1 MRVPATASLR
11 ATLIAWF
18 AAALLLV
25 GVGALMGAFI
35 AQRPGAESAALQ
47 LRSDR
52 MAQSVARGEFELQLQ
67 AAQSRIEQAQGEVLI
82 ERAAR
87 AELEKNLSISQTD
100 LGKLKDQLAF
110 YEQLL
115 PPGPQGSIDLRA
127 VDIAVQ
133 GHALSYRVLLMRS
146 GKPGERFN
154 GRLEFIASGRENNK
168 DATYVLSPLQS
179 AAPANVPNPGSAQA
193 QPAPSA
199 VKDAFADLL
208 KLDFEQFQR
217 SQGMLALPEGFDART
232 VTVRVLEGDIV
243 LASRRVDL

>member
-1 MRVPATASLR
+1 
-11 ATLIAWF
+11 
-18 AAALLLV
+18 
-25 GVGALMGAFI
+25 MGAFI

-127 VDIAVQ
+127 VDITVQ

-179 AAPANVPNPGSAQA
+179 GLLTNVPKPGSVQA
-193 QPAPSA
+193 QPVQSV

-217 SQGMLALPEGFDART
+217 SQGMLALPAGFEART

>member
-1 MRVPATASLR
+1 MAGSVRG
-11 ATLIAWF
+11 TLIGWF

-25 GVGALMGAFI
+25 GVGALVGAFI

-52 MAQSVARGEFELQLQ
+52 VAQSLARSEFEAQLQ
-67 AAQSRIEQAQGEVLI
+67 AAQSRIEQAQSEVVI

-87 AELEKNLSISQTD
+87 AELEKTLSDSQRD
-100 LGKLKDQLAF
+100 LGRLRDHIAF

-115 PPGPQGSIDLRA
+115 PPGPQGAIDLRA
-127 VDIAVQ
+127 VDIALQ
-133 GHALSYRVLLMRS
+133 GRALSYRVLLMRS

-154 GRLEFIASGRENNK
+154 GRLEFVALGRQKNKEVTLILSALQSTSPTLVAGK
-168 DATYVLSPLQS
+168 DAQEKIVSP
-179 AAPANVPNPGSAQA
+179 
-193 QPAPSA
+193 
-199 VKDAFADLL
+199 DASTELF

-217 SQGMLALPEGFDART
+217 VQGMLAVPAGFEPQS
-232 VTVRVLEGDIV
+232 VTVRVLDGDIV

>member
-1 MRVPATASLR
+1 MAVSVRG
-11 ATLIAWF
+11 TLIGWF

-25 GVGALMGAFI
+25 AVGALVGAFI

-52 MAQSVARGEFELQLQ
+52 VAQSLARSEFDAQLQ
-67 AAQSRIEQAQGEVLI
+67 AAQSRIEQAQSEIVI

-87 AELEKNLSISQTD
+87 AELEKNLSDSQRD
-100 LGKLKDQLAF
+100 LGRLKDHLAF

-115 PPGPQGSIDLRA
+115 PPGPQGAIDLRA
-127 VDIAVQ
+127 VDIALQ
-133 GHALSYRVLLMRS
+133 GRALSYRVLLMRS

-154 GRLEFIASGRENNK
+154 GRLEFVAIGRQKNK
-168 DATYVLSPLQS
+168 EITLVLSALQS
-179 AAPANVPNPGSAQA
+179 TSPT
-193 QPAPSA
+193 A
-199 VKDAFADLL
+199 VVGQDIQEKTVSHGATADLF

-217 SQGMLALPEGFDART
+217 VQGMLAIPADFEPQS
-232 VTVRVLEGDIV
+232 VTVRVLDGDIV

>member
-1 MRVPATASLR
+1 MVKMPATTSLR
-11 ATLIAWF
+11 GTLIAWF

-52 MAQSVARGEFELQLQ
+52 LAQAAARSEFELQLQ
-67 AAQSRIEQAQGEVLI
+67 AAQSRIEQAQGEAVI

-87 AELEKNLSISQTD
+87 LELEKNLSVSQSD

-115 PPGPQGSIDLRA
+115 PPGPQGAIDLRA
-127 VDIAVQ
+127 VDIALQ
-133 GHALSYRVLLMRS
+133 GRALSYRVLLMRS

-154 GRLEFIASGRENNK
+154 GRLEFIASGLENDK
-168 DATYVLSPLQS
+168 DTTYVLSPLQS
-179 AAPANVPNPGSAQA
+179 GIPANASGPVLPAQTA
-193 QPAPSA
+193 S
-199 VKDAFADLL
+199 KDPFADLL

-217 SQGMLALPEGFDART
+217 SQGMLALPAGFDAQA